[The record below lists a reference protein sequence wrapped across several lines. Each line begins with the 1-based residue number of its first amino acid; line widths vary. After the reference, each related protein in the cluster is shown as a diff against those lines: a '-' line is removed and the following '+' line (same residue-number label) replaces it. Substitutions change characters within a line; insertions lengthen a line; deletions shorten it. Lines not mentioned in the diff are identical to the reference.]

1 MLFRMVPKQKHPA
14 SFLSYRFRVMLFRMV
29 PKHTFKN
36 MSIVFCFRV

>member
-29 PKHTFKN
+29 PKRLVRLHDL
-36 MSIVFCFRV
+36 